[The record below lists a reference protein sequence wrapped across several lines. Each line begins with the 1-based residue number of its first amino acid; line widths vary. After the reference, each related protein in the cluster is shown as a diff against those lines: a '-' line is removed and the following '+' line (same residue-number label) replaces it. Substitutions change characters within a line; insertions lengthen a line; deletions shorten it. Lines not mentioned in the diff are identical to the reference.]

1 MESPNM
7 YRQNNYHGNRTPTEF
22 KNLADAEDAV
32 ITLSN
37 EIKTIEQQLQNR
49 GRIDNF
55 SNRFEYNNWKKKAQ
69 VAMTMKI
76 KQLEYAKRWIAA
88 QKNGTRRIPTEDM
101 TQDIDLCMPSQ
112 VTSQSV
118 IEKRPN
124 ADKVIDNLCGA
135 ILQMRAMKRRLYA
148 FYKIA
153 NAAYDVL
160 KETGVED
167 DFNEQHNLV
176 YWLERA
182 GYDVNII
189 EGTEDRG
196 NWNNGNQHDYPHN
209 HDHQDAF
216 QEEDD
221 YDYDNLD
228 DPEEGSV
235 GK

>member
-1 MESPNM
+1 MENPNM
-7 YRQNNYHGNRTPTEF
+7 YRQNNNHYSNRLPTEF
-22 KNLADAEDAV
+22 KTLAEAEDAIIV
-32 ITLSN
+32 LSN

-55 SNRFEYNNWKKKAQ
+55 SNKFDYHNWKKKAQ

-76 KQLEYAKRWIAA
+76 KQLEYAKRWIVA
-88 QKNGTRRIPTEDM
+88 QENGSNRVPTEDM
-101 TQDIDLCMPSQ
+101 TDDIDMSLPSTMHQ
-112 VTSQSV
+112 NV
-118 IEKRPN
+118 IERRPN

-167 DFNEQHNLV
+167 DFDAQHNLV

-189 EGTEDRG
+189 DGTENRG
-196 NWNNGNQHDYPHN
+196 NWQSGTQGYPDTHDEPSATNDSY
-209 HDHQDAF
+209 
-216 QEEDD
+216 ED
-221 YDYDNLD
+221 YDSV
-228 DPEEGSV
+228 EGEVV
-235 GK
+235 GDK